1 MDKDV
6 QCQQYAVKFTNRNH
20 KKKHMLN
27 PCREEVRFELKA
39 IS

>member
-27 PCREEVRFELKA
+27 PYGEEVRFELRA